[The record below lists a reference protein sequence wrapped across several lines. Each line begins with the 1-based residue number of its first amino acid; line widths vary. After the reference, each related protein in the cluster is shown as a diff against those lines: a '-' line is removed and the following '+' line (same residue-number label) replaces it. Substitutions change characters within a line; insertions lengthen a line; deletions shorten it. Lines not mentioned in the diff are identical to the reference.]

1 METAQMRI
9 YFAPCGIALGHAGRC
24 LPIAKTFRER
34 GHSVFFSTYGEA
46 VDFVK
51 KAGFPVEGVPP
62 IRIYEKE
69 DGTLNFR
76 RTLSIGP
83 KSLLIFARQTGA
95 ELNLIEHFKPDL
107 IISDSRLSTVLAARM
122 RRIIPV
128 LILHQLRVMI
138 PHSKPITRKYKQDIK
153 GHVERLGLE
162 TLGSLW
168 KLCKVIIVPDF
179 PPPYTIA
186 KANVVPS
193 YQYIKKLRLVGP
205 IIPKYPTELPPAD
218 EIKRELGFDDR
229 PLIFAAVSGTMAE
242 KRLIAGRL
250 TEVFNEFP
258 DRYNIV
264 VTRGLSDA
272 KSLKG
277 SGNTFTSNKRLRV
290 YNWVDDRYLY
300 LKACDLLVTR
310 GGHNTV
316 AEAIYYGKPMVV
328 IPTPAHSEHQGI
340 AESLVKMNLALSL
353 QQDTLSKE
361 VLLTA
366 VSNVMESSSFYS
378 KARDAQRYA
387 AQFNAVETI
396 YKTVCDI
403 LQVSH

>member
-1 METAQMRI
+1 METIQMRI

-24 LPIAKTFRER
+24 IPVAKTFRER

-51 KAGFPVEGVPP
+51 KAGFPVEEVPP
-62 IRIYEKE
+62 IKVYEKE
-69 DGTLNFR
+69 DGTFNFR

-83 KSLLIFARQTGA
+83 RSMLIFTRQTGA

-107 IISDSRLSTVLAARM
+107 VISDSRLSTILAARM

-128 LILHQLRVMI
+128 LMLHQLRIMI
-138 PHSKPITRKYKQDIK
+138 PHLKPITRKYKQDIK
-153 GHVERLGLE
+153 GHVERLCLE
-162 TLGSLW
+162 ILGSLW
-168 KLCKVIIVPDF
+168 KLSKVIVVPDF
-179 PPPYTIA
+179 PAPYTIA

-205 IIPKYPTELPPAD
+205 IIPKYPNELPPAD
-218 EIKRELGFDDR
+218 EIKKELGFDDR
-229 PLIFAAVSGTMAE
+229 PLIFAAVSGTLAE

-250 TEVFNEFP
+250 TEIFNEFP

-264 VTRGLSDA
+264 VTKGLSDV
-272 KSLKG
+272 KTYKEP
-277 SGNTFTSNKRLRV
+277 GNNIPSNKKLMV
-290 YNWVDDRYLY
+290 HNWVEDRYLY
-300 LKACDLLVTR
+300 LKACDLLITR

-353 QQDTLSKE
+353 QQDSLSKDA
-361 VLLTA
+361 LLTA
-366 VSNVMESSSFYS
+366 VNNVMESSSFSS
-378 KARDAQRYA
+378 KISDAQRYA
-387 AQFNAVETI
+387 AQFNAVESI

-403 LQVSH
+403 LHVSY

>member
-1 METAQMRI
+1 MRI

-24 LPIAKTFRER
+24 LPLAKTFRER
-34 GHSVFFSTYGEA
+34 GHDIFFSTYGEA
-46 VDFVK
+46 VDFINK
-51 KAGFPVEGVPP
+51 TGFPVEGVPP
-62 IRIYEKE
+62 IKFFEKE

-83 KSLLIFARQTGA
+83 KSLLIFARQTSA

-122 RRIIPV
+122 RRITPL

-138 PHSKPITRKYKQDIK
+138 PHLKPITRKYKQDIK
-153 GHVERLGLE
+153 GYVERLGLE
-162 TLGSLW
+162 ILGSLW
-168 KLCKVIIVPDF
+168 KFSKVIVVPDF

-205 IIPKYPTELPPAD
+205 IIPKYPDELPPAE
-218 EIKRELGFDDR
+218 EIKKKLGFDGR
-229 PLIFAAVSGTMAE
+229 PLIFAAVSGTKAE
-242 KRLIAGRL
+242 KKLITGRL
-250 TEVFNEFP
+250 TEIFKEFP

-264 VTRGLSDA
+264 LTRGLSDA
-272 KSLKG
+272 KISKS
-277 SGNTFTSNKRLRV
+277 SGNNLTINKRLRV
-290 YNWVDDRYLY
+290 YDWIDDRYLY
-300 LKACDLLVTR
+300 LKSCDLLITR

-340 AESLVKMNLALSL
+340 AESLMKMNLALSL
-353 QQDTLSKE
+353 QQDSLSKE
-361 VLLTA
+361 TLLLA
-366 VSNVMESSSFYS
+366 VNNVIDSTSFSS
-378 KARDAQRYA
+378 KVKDAQKYA
-387 AQFNAVETI
+387 KQFNAVETI
-396 YKTVCDI
+396 YKTACEIVN
-403 LQVSH
+403 SN

>member
-1 METAQMRI
+1 MRI

-24 LPIAKTFRER
+24 IPIAKTFKKR

-46 VDFVK
+46 VDFVR

-62 IRIYEKE
+62 IKVFEKE
-69 DGTLNFR
+69 DGTFNFR

-83 KSLLIFARQTGA
+83 RSLLIFARQTGA

-107 IISDSRLSTVLAARM
+107 VISDSRLSTVLAARM
-122 RRIIPV
+122 RRIIPI
-128 LILHQLRVMI
+128 LMLHQLRVMI
-138 PHSKPITRKYKQDIK
+138 PHSKPITDKYKQDIK
-153 GHVERLGLE
+153 SYVERLGLE
-162 TLGSLW
+162 ILGSLW
-168 KLCKVIIVPDF
+168 KLSKVIIVPDF

-205 IIPKYPTELPPAD
+205 IIPKYPGELPPAE
-218 EIKRELGFDDR
+218 EIKKELGFDDR
-229 PLIFAAVSGTMAE
+229 PLIFAAMSGTLAE

-250 TEVFNEFP
+250 TEIFNEFP

-264 VTRGLSDA
+264 ITKGLSNI
-272 KSLKG
+272 KTSNG
-277 SGNTFTSNKRLRV
+277 SGGNGPSNKRLRV

-316 AEAIYYGKPMVV
+316 SEAIYYGKPMVV
-328 IPTPAHSEHQGI
+328 IPTPVHSEHQAI

-353 QQDTLSKE
+353 QQDSLSKDA
-361 VLLTA
+361 LFTT
-366 VSNVMESSSFYS
+366 VSNMIESSRFSS
-378 KARDAQRYA
+378 KVSDAQRFA
-387 AQFNAVETI
+387 AQFNAVESI
-396 YKTVCDI
+396 YKTACDV
-403 LQVSH
+403 LHVSY

>member
-1 METAQMRI
+1 MRI

-24 LPIAKTFRER
+24 IPIAKTFRKR

-62 IRIYEKE
+62 IKVFEKE
-69 DGTLNFR
+69 DGAFNFR

-107 IISDSRLSTVLAARM
+107 VISDSRLSTVLAARM

-128 LILHQLRVMI
+128 LMLHQLRVMI
-138 PHSKPITRKYKQDIK
+138 PHTKPITRKYKQDIK
-153 GHVERLGLE
+153 GYVERLGLE
-162 TLGSLW
+162 VLGSLW
-168 KLCKVIIVPDF
+168 KLSKVIIVPDF

-205 IIPKYPTELPPAD
+205 IIPKYPSELPPAE
-218 EIKRELGFDDR
+218 EIKKELGFDDR
-229 PLIFAAVSGTMAE
+229 PLIFAAMSGTLAE

-250 TEVFNEFP
+250 AKIFDEFP

-264 VTRGLSDA
+264 VTRGLSDLRT
-272 KSLKG
+272 SNG
-277 SGNTFTSNKRLRV
+277 TGDSGPSNKRLRV
-290 YNWVDDRYLY
+290 HNWVDDRYLY
-300 LKACDLLVTR
+300 LKACDLLLTR

-340 AESLVKMNLALSL
+340 TESLVKMNLALAL
-353 QQDTLSKE
+353 QQDTLSKDT
-361 VLLTA
+361 LLTA
-366 VSNVMESSSFYS
+366 VNSVMESSRFSS
-378 KARDAQRYA
+378 KAGDAQRYA
-387 AQFNAVETI
+387 AQFNAVESI
-396 YKTVCDI
+396 YKIVCDI
-403 LQVSH
+403 LHVSY